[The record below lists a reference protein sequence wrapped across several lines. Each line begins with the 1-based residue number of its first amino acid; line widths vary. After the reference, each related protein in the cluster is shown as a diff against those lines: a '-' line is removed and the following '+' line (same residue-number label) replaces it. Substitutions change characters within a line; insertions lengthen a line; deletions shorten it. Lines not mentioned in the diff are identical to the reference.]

1 MPELFANFEVNK
13 DARWPILL
21 RLTGASLL
29 LHLALLSLVVY
40 VPAFRDAL
48 NIAALIAN
56 TRFVEKAYNRTQ
68 IADDVTLL
76 DLEKFHYPEGY
87 FALNTDSPQDGV
99 VAGNSGLDPFA
110 PKIISRAGSE
120 KDVVPEASPSPSP
133 SPSPSASVSPIASPT
148 ITAEA
153 TGDKDKKLSAEEA
166 QTKLEETAAEN
177 NLELPD
183 ENQLNKQVLK
193 DFAKYAED
201 LKKQG
206 KLDLDKPFEVV
217 IEAELDPGG
226 KLVNPRF
233 TKKAGDPNL
242 VDLFARMV
250 AALNDSGFLVYLKP
264 ISKDNPRATIKFTIK
279 QGETDV
285 LASVESEASSA
296 DSARDLAKGFNAVL
310 GFGALSRAGKTEEV
324 LMKNTNATP
333 DGKKVVVNFSMP
345 RQSVVDIIKKQLE
358 PGV

>member
-1 MPELFANFEVNK
+1 MAELFGNFEVNK
-13 DARWPILL
+13 DRRWPILL
-21 RLTGASLL
+21 RLTGASVL
-29 LHLALLSLVVY
+29 LHLALLWLVVY

-48 NIAALIAN
+48 NIAAIIAN
-56 TRFVEKAYNRTQ
+56 TRFVDKAYNRTQ

-76 DLEKFHYPEGY
+76 NLNQEKFRYPDGY
-87 FALNTDSPQDGV
+87 FALSTDVPQEGV
-99 VAGNSGLDPFA
+99 VASNSGSDPFA
-110 PKIISRAGSE
+110 PKIISRASD
-120 KDVVPEASPSPSP
+120 KNVDPEASPSPSP
-133 SPSPSASVSPIASPT
+133 SPSPSVSPSPTGSPT
-148 ITAEA
+148 IAVA
-153 TGDKDKKLSAEEA
+153 TEDKDKKLSTEEA

-206 KLDLDKPFEVV
+206 RLDLDKPFEVV
-217 IEAELDPGG
+217 IEAELDPSG

-242 VDLFARMV
+242 VDLFSRMV

-279 QGETDV
+279 QGESDV

-296 DSARDLAKGFNAVL
+296 DSARNLAKGFNAVL

-324 LMKNTNATP
+324 LMRNTNATP

-345 RQSVVDIIKKQLE
+345 RQTVVDIIKQQLE